1 MKKTSLI
8 KNNFLLNRLKKEDG
22 ACVLHGGCATIFM
35 IILFIGFIF
44 ELIQGLVTGEWDGFA
59 FCAGLLILN
68 LLINIKYILS
78 IIRRRREANDW
89 EDISI
94 NETNYDSNSKET
106 IIDLTTN
113 EFNDKGLS
121 LMENGKYEE
130 AIKYFDELIKLNPY
144 DADSWYKKSIVLD
157 KIGKYDEEYKCYLI
171 AKKLN
176 PKKYN

>member
-22 ACVLHGGCATIFM
+22 VFIVRGGCATIFM

-78 IIRRRREANDW
+78 ITSRRREANDW
-89 EDISI
+89 EDTYID
-94 NETNYDSNSKET
+94 ETNYNNYKKET
-106 IIDLTTN
+106 IIDLAAN
-113 EFNDKGLS
+113 KVNDKGLS
-121 LMENGKYEE
+121 LMEMGKYEE

-157 KIGKYDEEYKCYLI
+157 KIGKYDEEYECYLM
-171 AKKLN
+171 AKQLN
-176 PKKYN
+176 PEKYN